1 MSAQLRVHVCV
12 HVYMAMV
19 ESCYRVTWG
28 SRPFCFPKVSFST
41 LTFITEVCLFI
52 LKDSLNRWCKWKGGP
67 LAETEG
73 MSIKQAPSPPGAG
86 ATGTARAA
94 GYRLSGHRGEVTGD
108 GGRGQG
114 LVSTNRAFYVMRGAS
129 SSGDLWVSSP
139 GSGPGP

>member
-73 MSIKQAPSPPGAG
+73 MSIKHHHLQGQVPLAQLGQL
-86 ATGTARAA
+86 ATGCLGIEGKSLEMGA
-94 GYRLSGHRGEVTGD
+94 EVKD
-108 GGRGQG
+108 
-114 LVSTNRAFYVMRGAS
+114 
-129 SSGDLWVSSP
+129 W
-139 GSGPGP
+139 